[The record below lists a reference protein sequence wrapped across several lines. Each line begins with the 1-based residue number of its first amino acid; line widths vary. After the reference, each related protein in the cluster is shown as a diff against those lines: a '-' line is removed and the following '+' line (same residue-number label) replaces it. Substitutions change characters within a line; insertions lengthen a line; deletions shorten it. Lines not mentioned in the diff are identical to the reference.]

1 MISRSESAGS
11 SAAGLSLFTLEVL
24 DSCTAVLLVDITNHE
39 SDNHKA
45 TTPVSC
51 GCINVNKSLVDLR
64 GQRGT
69 QLYHQVMNISEQ
81 KCWTLKDGCFLY
93 IYIYLW
99 TMSTRVYYW
108 YSSGI
113 KHHVRESANAS
124 LWLYHVNLEKNLSH
138 PLADQKILKVN
149 FFIDVFRWYSFLFKL
164 LF

>member
-81 KCWTLKDGCFLY
+81 KC
-93 IYIYLW
+93 
-99 TMSTRVYYW
+99 
-108 YSSGI
+108 
-113 KHHVRESANAS
+113 
-124 LWLYHVNLEKNLSH
+124 
-138 PLADQKILKVN
+138 
-149 FFIDVFRWYSFLFKL
+149 
-164 LF
+164 